1 MKTKQEIQLE
11 LLQEV
16 DEICSQNNLK
26 YIFAGISAL
35 NAYLNHTIKKDNRI
49 VSLAMTQGDID
60 RFCEIVEKENRK
72 DRYIEGIFNNP
83 NYLPLYVTY
92 GNENTAEFHMI
103 ARNKNKHHGIN
114 IRIYPIRKTVAQDG
128 KRIVGYTPRLSKE
141 KKAREFMNKTIEN
154 KKFWFVK
161 GGLKAINGAYE
172 LTGGSKRY
180 YNKLKSNTFIDKWED
195 IQNYSRVAFINRG
208 IEANILKEIGR
219 LEFDGISLCVPKD
232 IEDRKSVV

>member
-11 LLQEV
+11 LLQEI
-16 DEICSQNNLK
+16 DQICSQNNLK

-60 RFCEIVEKENRK
+60 RLCEIVEKENRK

-114 IRIYPIRKTVAQDG
+114 IRIYPIRKTVALDG

-141 KKAREFMNKTIEN
+141 KKVREFMNKTIEN

-180 YNKLKSNTFIDKWED
+180 YNKLKSNTFIE
-195 IQNYSRVAFINRG
+195 NSTVSS
-208 IEANILKEIGR
+208 ILG
-219 LEFDGISLCVPKD
+219 G
-232 IEDRKSVV
+232 